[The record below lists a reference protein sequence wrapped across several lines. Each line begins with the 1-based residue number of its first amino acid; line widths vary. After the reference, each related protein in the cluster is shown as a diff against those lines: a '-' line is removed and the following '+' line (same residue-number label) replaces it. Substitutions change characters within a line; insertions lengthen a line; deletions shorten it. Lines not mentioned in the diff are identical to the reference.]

1 VANSVALTLAVDV
14 PLGVKIY
21 GLEIVPAPA
30 QVPPVVVAVPTVI
43 LTCPDP
49 KIGVA
54 SFDLVSA
61 AFGKWMLEKEE
72 IENDKNKIKR

>member
-1 VANSVALTLAVDV
+1 MANSVALTFAVDV

-30 QVPPVVVAVPTVI
+30 QVPPVVVAVPTVM
-43 LTCPDP
+43 LTCPDQ

-54 SFDLVSA
+54 SFDVVNA
-61 AFGKWMLEKEE
+61 AFGKWTLEKEE
-72 IENDKNKIKR
+72 IENDKNKNKR